1 MSEWIENTGV
11 VPEGVTADTALEVMY
26 RDAYKTIWNVGDPVP
41 NDDPEIWELRD
52 NAFDV
57 IMYRFL

>member
-11 VPEGVTADTALEVMY
+11 VPKGVTADTALEVTY
-26 RDAYKTIWNVGDPVP
+26 RDKYKVVWEAGDKIP
-41 NDDPEIWELRD
+41 NDDPEMWELRD

-57 IMYRFL
+57 IKYRFL